1 LGGAALLA
9 VKSVAILVTGAQPP
23 WLFEVSPVLL
33 GLAVVGLCRLPT
45 GSDAGAA
52 QRIGVVL
59 GAVAVL
65 AGLVAVGTELVGTVW
80 GAALGVS
87 YLAATVGV
95 GIGGRTCRTSA
106 PSLARATLATA
117 VATVPLL
124 GVGGLL
130 AVLDE
135 RLLEIGLLAIAVL
148 WAWVGSNLLRAAAVN
163 AELG

>member
-1 LGGAALLA
+1 
-9 VKSVAILVTGAQPP
+9 
-23 WLFEVSPVLL
+23 
-33 GLAVVGLCRLPT
+33 
-45 GSDAGAA
+45 
-52 QRIGVVL
+52 
-59 GAVAVL
+59 
-65 AGLVAVGTELVGTVW
+65 
-80 GAALGVS
+80 
-87 YLAATVGV
+87 
-95 GIGGRTCRTSA
+95 
-106 PSLARATLATA
+106 